1 MGRFMPVLRICLIFV
16 AFISRML
23 VVARA
28 WAGPFDFVTPV
39 RSPLNLQSLSV
50 TLAFLFRLKAPEPSS
65 VEPPQKGYAAEAQHC
80 GNDPS

>member
-1 MGRFMPVLRICLIFV
+1 LIFV
-16 AFISRML
+16 AFIPGML

-28 WAGPFDFVTPV
+28 SAGPFDFVTPV
-39 RSPLNLQSLSV
+39 RSPLNLESIFGLSV

-80 GNDPS
+80 GNDRS